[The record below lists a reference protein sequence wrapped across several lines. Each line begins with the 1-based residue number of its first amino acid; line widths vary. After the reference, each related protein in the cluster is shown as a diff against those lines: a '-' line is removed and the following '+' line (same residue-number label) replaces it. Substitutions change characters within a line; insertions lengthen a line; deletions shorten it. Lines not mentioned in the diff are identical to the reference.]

1 MFSATDYDRL
11 AALCFAPGAP
21 YDRTVYTELPNG
33 DGKAD
38 VGKRYAHVATKY
50 LQQDSDPARV
60 AELSLVLRRAFELSL
75 QVAAKLGSPPPQ
87 LEACALRILHY
98 PPDVGSNRHTDFDLF
113 TLPLFRNVWLPFVCN
128 GAPLPRKIRK
138 LCTRAHL
145 GELGELLGL
154 GPATPHEVLPYAG
167 EQKSI
172 VFFALPDPELKL
184 PDGRTAGEWLAERYS
199 RSRA

>member
-1 MFSATDYDRL
+1 MFSASDYDRL
-11 AALCFAPGAP
+11 SALCFAPGSP
-21 YDRTVYTELPNG
+21 YDRTPHTELPNG

-38 VGKRYAHVATKY
+38 VGKRYAHIAPKY
-50 LQQDSDPARV
+50 LDKDSNPQRR
-60 AELSLVLRRAFELSL
+60 AELEQVLLRAFELSL

-87 LEACALRILHY
+87 LESCALRILHY
-98 PPDVGSNRHTDFDLF
+98 PADVGSNRHTDFDLF
-113 TLPLFRNVWLPFVCN
+113 TLPLFRNVWPPFVCE

-154 GPATPHEVLPYAG
+154 GPAAPHYVLPYSG

-184 PDGRTAGEWLAERYS
+184 PDGRTAGDWLAERYS